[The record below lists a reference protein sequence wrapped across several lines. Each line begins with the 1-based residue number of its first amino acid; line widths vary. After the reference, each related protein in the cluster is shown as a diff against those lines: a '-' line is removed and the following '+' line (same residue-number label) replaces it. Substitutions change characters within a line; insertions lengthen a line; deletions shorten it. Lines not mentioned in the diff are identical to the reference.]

1 MIKKTIIMDMDEY
14 NKLPNV
20 IIANIIRLSKESYGF
35 RMISRETNKEITDAM
50 TIFGLL
56 YSAIEQ
62 GLGGIE

>member
-1 MIKKTIIMDMDEY
+1 MDEY